1 MVDIDE
7 IASPHTIECR
17 WDFLPKED
25 RGYSVVKERE
35 CGELGLYFPVKE
47 IEVGIIAVS
56 LQVCDIVE
64 IDDVNA
70 IA

>member
-1 MVDIDE
+1 MLFRMRSE
-7 IASPHTIECR
+7 
-17 WDFLPKED
+17 LKMYLED
-25 RGYSVVKERE
+25 GGYSVVKERE

-56 LQVCDIVE
+56 LQVCDIGE